1 MEAGAQ
7 GKNYQ
12 SIIDRKKAIQYVI
25 NEASAGDVILIAG
38 KGHET
43 YQLIGKEVLDFD
55 DRIVAK
61 RAIEE
66 R

>member
-1 MEAGAQ
+1 MSQ
-7 GKNYQ
+7 GENYK
-12 SIIDRKKAIQYVI
+12 SILDRKKAIQYAI

-61 RAIEE
+61 RGY
-66 R
+66 

>member
-1 MEAGAQ
+1 M
-7 GKNYQ
+7 
-12 SIIDRKKAIQYVI
+12 SI

-61 RAIEE
+61 KAIEE